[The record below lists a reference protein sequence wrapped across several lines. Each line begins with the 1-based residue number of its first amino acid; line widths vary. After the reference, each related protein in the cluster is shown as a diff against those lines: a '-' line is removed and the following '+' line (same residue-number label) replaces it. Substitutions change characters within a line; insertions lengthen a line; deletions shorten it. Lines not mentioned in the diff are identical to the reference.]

1 MKKCQDCRA
10 NYKNQFCQLQYKTEH
25 LGKSCTLNQPITIK
39 INHTM
44 KTQIN
49 NLRSGI
55 FNQILNPAIDY
66 SQLPK
71 STSHTGH
78 AGSKREECNKVWDA
92 VKSENSDS
100 MTINIMGIEITLAAN
115 WSLSRKSVSYS
126 AAISADDL
134 SNVFGMTPAQNK
146 QPYISICDS
155 TTIMVGNGK
164 NESRFICPS
173 LIHIL

>member
-1 MKKCQDCRA
+1 
-10 NYKNQFCQLQYKTEH
+10 
-25 LGKSCTLNQPITIK
+25 
-39 INHTM
+39 M

-49 NLRSGI
+49 NLRSGN

-78 AGSKREECNKVWDA
+78 AGSAHEECNKVWDA
-92 VKSENSDS
+92 VKSENPES
-100 MTINIMGIEITLAAN
+100 MTINVKGMEIKLAAN

-126 AAISADDL
+126 AAISVDDL
-134 SNVFGMTPAQNK
+134 SNVFGMIPAQNK
-146 QPYISICDS
+146 QPFIVISDS

-164 NESRFICPS
+164 NERRFVCPS

>member
-1 MKKCQDCRA
+1 
-10 NYKNQFCQLQYKTEH
+10 
-25 LGKSCTLNQPITIK
+25 
-39 INHTM
+39 M

-49 NLRSGI
+49 NLRSGN

-78 AGSKREECNKVWDA
+78 AGSTHEECNKVWDA
-92 VKSENSDS
+92 VKSENPES
-100 MTINIMGIEITLAAN
+100 MTINVKGMEIKLAAN

-134 SNVFGMTPAQNK
+134 SNVFGMIAAQNK
-146 QPYISICDS
+146 QPFIVISDS

-164 NESRFICPS
+164 NERIFVCPS